1 MRAAMTPSKAS
12 TIQFPGATVG
22 KMRLS
27 QRAAKVFSL
36 GRFLA
41 ETALHNGSYDPESA
55 VDLAFGCESI
65 RPVQIRSEL
74 IELARVV
81 QGLRPRT
88 MLEIGSATGG
98 TLFVLCQMADPQAT
112 VVSIDLPGAA
122 FGGGYGAY
130 RIPIMRRLKQQRQK
144 LHLMR
149 TNSHSPETSLRL
161 QGILQNATIQ
171 FLFID
176 GDHSYEGVKQDFKM
190 YSPLVAPGGIIG
202 FHDIVKAPAAA
213 GGEVNIFWNEIK
225 PAYRH
230 REIIADSNQATCG
243 IGLLFL

>member
-1 MRAAMTPSKAS
+1 MT
-12 TIQFPGATVG
+12 
-22 KMRLS
+22 LS
-27 QRAAKVFSL
+27 QRARKVVAL
-36 GRFLA
+36 GKFLA
-41 ETALHNGSYDPESA
+41 ETAWHNGAYNPESA
-55 VDLAFGCESI
+55 VELAFGCESI
-65 RPVQIRSEL
+65 RPVQVRSEL
-74 IELARVV
+74 IELAKLVRA
-81 QGLRPRT
+81 QRPRT

-130 RIPIMRRLKQQRQK
+130 RIPIMRRLKQQGQK

-149 TNSHSPETSLRL
+149 TNSHSVETSLRL
-161 QGILQNATIQ
+161 QGILQNAKIQ

-176 GDHSYEGVKQDFKM
+176 GDHSYDGVKQDFEM

-202 FHDIVKAPAAA
+202 FHDIVKAPVAA

-225 PAYRH
+225 PGFRH
-230 REIIADSNQATCG
+230 REIIADSNQVTCG
-243 IGLLFL
+243 IGLLFLENAGSS

>member
-1 MRAAMTPSKAS
+1 MR
-12 TIQFPGATVG
+12 F
-22 KMRLS
+22 S
-27 QRAAKVFSL
+27 QRARKVLSL

-41 ETALHNGSYDPESA
+41 ETARHNGAYNPESA
-55 VDLAFGCESI
+55 VELAFGCESI

-74 IELARVV
+74 VELAKIVRG
-81 QGLRPRT
+81 QRPRT

-149 TNSHSPETSLRL
+149 TNSHSQETSLRL
-161 QGILQNATIQ
+161 QGILQKAKIQ

-176 GDHSYEGVKQDFKM
+176 GDHSYDGVKQDFEM
-190 YSPLVAPGGIIG
+190 YFPLVAPGGIIG
-202 FHDIVKAPAAA
+202 FHDIVKAPVAA
-213 GGEVNIFWNEIK
+213 GGEVNRFWNEIK
-225 PAYRH
+225 TRFHH
-230 REIIADSNQATCG
+230 REIIADSDQVTCG
-243 IGLLFL
+243 IGLLFLENGGSSL

>member
-1 MRAAMTPSKAS
+1 MT
-12 TIQFPGATVG
+12 
-22 KMRLS
+22 LS
-27 QRAAKVFSL
+27 QRAHKVLSL

-41 ETALHNGSYDPESA
+41 ESAWHNGAYDPESA
-55 VDLAFGCESI
+55 VDLAFGCASI

-74 IELARVV
+74 IELARIVRG
-81 QGLRPRT
+81 QRPRT

-98 TLFVLCQMADPQAT
+98 TLFVLCQMADPHAT
-112 VVSIDLPGAA
+112 IVSIDLPGAA

-130 RIPIMRRLKQQRQK
+130 RIPIMRRLKQQSQQ

-149 TNSHSPETSLRL
+149 TNSHSPETLLRL
-161 QGILQNATIQ
+161 QGILQNAQIQ

-176 GDHSYEGVKQDFKM
+176 GDHSYDGVKQDFEM
-190 YSPLVAPGGIIG
+190 YSPLVTPGGIIG

-225 PAYRH
+225 SGFRN
-230 REIIADSNQATCG
+230 REIIAHSDQLTCG
-243 IGLLFL
+243 IGLLFLENAGSF